1 MKKLLSVVLLVA
13 MMATLFVGCGN
24 SGKDWDYI
32 EKKGT
37 FVIGI
42 TYFEPMNYHDP
53 ETGELT
59 GFETEF
65 AQAVCK
71 ELGVEPVF
79 QEIEWDQKEM
89 ELKSKTID
97 CIWNGM
103 TVTEERKQNMN
114 FSQSYVE
121 NKQVIVIKKE
131 NADKFTSIESLQGA
145 KMCAEGGS
153 AGEDAIAADPV
164 LSQNEYID
172 MSAQR
177 DALLE
182 VKAGT
187 CDACVLDYVLANAV
201 ISDDTDYSD
210 LMIIEGVELAKEEYA
225 IGLRLEDTETLA
237 KINEAINKLLADG
250 TLQAL
255 GEKYGVNVIQ

>member
-37 FVIGI
+37 LVIGI

-53 ETGELT
+53 EPGELT

-103 TVTEERKQNMN
+103 TVTEERKQ
-114 FSQSYVE
+114 
-121 NKQVIVIKKE
+121 KKIIHG
-131 NADKFTSIESLQGA
+131 KIEQ
-145 KMCAEGGS
+145 K
-153 AGEDAIAADPV
+153 
-164 LSQNEYID
+164 
-172 MSAQR
+172 
-177 DALLE
+177 
-182 VKAGT
+182 
-187 CDACVLDYVLANAV
+187 
-201 ISDDTDYSD
+201 
-210 LMIIEGVELAKEEYA
+210 
-225 IGLRLEDTETLA
+225 
-237 KINEAINKLLADG
+237 KLLK
-250 TLQAL
+250 QQ
-255 GEKYGVNVIQ
+255 KV